1 MTPVDLFRAVG
12 RDPAGRWAARGQSGY
27 LLGIVLAAMT
37 IGLLLITG
45 LLSLSFTTHR
55 AALAQEES
63 AREQRASDGA
73 LETALTRIRS
83 EMNTPG
89 ATDLCAPMADPD
101 PEVGVIAF
109 GGETPTP
116 NDDIDV
122 HVNCDEV
129 LGGGEGGSGGNVE
142 LVGDDYSSVPGGL
155 PWDTWNWSDALGSTP
170 VPDPALSP
178 DAIAPDPALAPEQI
192 NPPPVKSLGA
202 VRPDA
207 ALAPEQDQGGAIPSL
222 DADPPDPALSP
233 DETTEAPALSPD

>member
-1 MTPVDLFRAVG
+1 MGSVLTLGHKAMTMMPLDRFSATG
-12 RDPAGRWAARGQSGY
+12 RDTAGRRAARGQSGY
-27 LLGIVLAAMT
+27 VLGVVLAAMVV
-37 IGLLLITG
+37 GLLLITA
-45 LLSLSFTTHR
+45 LLSLSFATHR
-55 AALAQEES
+55 AALLQEES

-89 ATDLCAPMADPD
+89 ATDLCAPLADPD

-109 GGETPTP
+109 GSGTPAP

-142 LVGDDYSSVPGGL
+142 LVGDDYSAVPGGL

-170 VPDPALSP
+170 VPDSALSP
-178 DAIAPDPALAPEQI
+178 TLVH
-192 NPPPVKSLGA
+192 N
-202 VRPDA
+202 
-207 ALAPEQDQGGAIPSL
+207 GGEPSCST
-222 DADPPDPALSP
+222 AM
-233 DETTEAPALSPD
+233 